1 VTANYGGTYVKSTG
15 DGALLV
21 FDSPSRAIRCLQ
33 ELRGRVQG
41 LGIDIRAGLH
51 AGEIELLHGGNDLG
65 GLAVHAAARIASV
78 ANDGEVLVSRTV
90 LDLLEG
96 SGVMLSDRGEHEL
109 RGLQRP
115 MELYAVT

>member
-1 VTANYGGTYVKSTG
+1 
-15 DGALLV
+15 
-21 FDSPSRAIRCLQ
+21 
-33 ELRGRVQG
+33 VQG

-96 SGVMLSDRGEHEL
+96 SGVMLSDRGKHEL